1 MINILKF
8 FSLVLFFAFNA
19 VSFQISAKDSS
30 FSQSVTDL
38 ILQCHFDS
46 ANDLIDSYRK
56 SDSKNPLPPVLKLA
70 VLGMRDV
77 DLEMTV
83 DSLLFMNTYALAI
96 ANVLDYEKNY
106 GKSDYS
112 RMLVGF
118 TKAIHSSFYLRRK
131 MYMSAMHNGID
142 AMKTLR
148 EAKEIDSTNTEV
160 DFFLG
165 LYDYAKAELRSRMW
179 WIMFWYPGDKKEGI
193 AKLENCTKTA
203 FIVGNAAQ
211 ITLSN
216 IYTDEKKPEKA
227 IRIIQHLDSL
237 YPSSRFVG
245 WAKVKYFEKLKMY
258 TNAAEEYNKLSSQ
271 YLSVKNGQYNSFFT
285 KKKEAVMYYEAGQKS
300 KVQVICKAILSDP
313 LLTNEDIRKE
323 TKRLLE
329 KVNES

>member
-1 MINILKF
+1 MINIYKIFLF
-8 FSLVLFFAFNA
+8 VLFFVFTA
-19 VSFQISAKDSS
+19 VSFQISTKDSV
-30 FSQSVTDL
+30 FSQNVTDL
-38 ILQCHFDS
+38 ILQCQFDS
-46 ANDLIDSYRK
+46 ANNLIDTYRK
-56 SDSKNPLPPVLKLA
+56 NDGRNPLPPVLKLA

-83 DSLLFMNTYALAI
+83 DSLLFMNTYALAN
-96 ANVLDYEKNY
+96 ATVLEFEKIN

-131 MYMSAMHNGID
+131 MYMSAMQNGID
-142 AMKTLR
+142 AMKVLR
-148 EAKEIDSTNTEV
+148 EAKQIDSTNTEV

-165 LYDYAKAELRSRMW
+165 LYDYAKAELRSRLW
-179 WIMFWYPGDKKEGI
+179 WVMFWYPGGKKEGI

-203 FIVGNAAQ
+203 FIVGNAAL

-216 IYTDEKKPEKA
+216 IYTDEKKTDKA
-227 IRIIQHLDSL
+227 IVIIQHLDSL
-237 YPSSRFVG
+237 YPSSRFVS

-258 TNAAEEYNKLSSQ
+258 TNAAEEYNKLSLHYS
-271 YLSVKNGQYNSFFT
+271 SVKNGQYNSFLT
-285 KKKEAVMYYEAGQKS
+285 KKKEAVMYYEDGQKE
-300 KVQVICKAILSDP
+300 KVKAICKSILSDP
-313 LLTNEDIRKE
+313 KLTNKDIRKD

>member
-1 MINILKF
+1 MVNNFKF
-8 FSLVLFFAFNA
+8 FLFVLLFTVNA
-19 VSFQISAKDSS
+19 VSFQISSKDSV
-30 FSQSVTDL
+30 FSQNVTDL
-38 ILQCHFDS
+38 ILQCQFDS
-46 ANDLIDSYRK
+46 ANNLIDTYRK
-56 SDSKNPLPPVLKLA
+56 TDSKNPLPPVLKLA
-70 VLGMRDV
+70 ALGMRDV

-96 ANVLDYEKNY
+96 ANVLDYEKTN
-106 GKSDYS
+106 GKNDYS
-112 RMLVGF
+112 RMLIGF
-118 TKAIHSSFYLRRK
+118 TNAIHSSFYLRRK
-131 MYMSAMHNGID
+131 KYMSAMQNGID
-142 AMKTLR
+142 AMKVLR

-165 LYDYAKAELRSRMW
+165 LYDYAKAELRSRLW
-179 WIMFWYPGDKKEGI
+179 WVMFWYPGGKKEGI

-203 FIVGNAAQ
+203 FIVGNAAL

-237 YPSSRFVG
+237 YPSSRFVS

-258 TNAAEEYNKLSSQ
+258 TNAAEEYNKLSLQ
-271 YLSVKNGQYNSFFT
+271 YSSVKNGQYNSFLT
-285 KKKEAVMYYEAGQKS
+285 KKKEALMYYEAGQKG
-300 KVQVICKAILSDP
+300 KVQIICEAMLSDP

>member
-1 MINILKF
+1 MIVI
-8 FSLVLFFAFNA
+8 LFFAVNA
-19 VSFQISAKDSS
+19 TAFQISSKDSV
-30 FSQSVTDL
+30 FSQKVTDL
-38 ILQCHFDS
+38 ILQCDFDS
-46 ANDLIDSYRK
+46 ANSLIDAYRK
-56 SDSKNPLPPVLKLA
+56 DDSKNPLPPVLKLA

-83 DSLLFMNTYALAI
+83 DSLLFMNTYALAN
-96 ANVLDYEKNY
+96 ATVLEFEKSN

-131 MYMSAMHNGID
+131 MYMSAMQNGID
-142 AMKTLR
+142 AMKVLR

-165 LYDYAKAELRSRMW
+165 LYDYAKAELRSRLW
-179 WIMFWYPGDKKEGI
+179 WVMFWYPGGKKEGI
-193 AKLENCTKTA
+193 TKLENCTNNS
-203 FIVGNAAQ
+203 FIVRNASL

-216 IYTDEKKPEKA
+216 IYTEEKMPDKA
-227 IRIIQHLDSL
+227 IRNIQHLDSL

-245 WAKVKYFEKLKMY
+245 WAKVKYFEKLKRY
-258 TNAAEEYNKLSSQ
+258 TNAAEEYNKLSLQ
-271 YLSVKNGQYNSFFT
+271 YASVKNGQYNSFLT
-285 KKKEAVMYYEAGQKS
+285 KKKEAVMYYEAGQKE
-300 KVQVICKAILSDP
+300 KVQTICEAMLSDP
-313 LLTNEDIRKE
+313 KLTNKDIRKE